1 MLGGSAK
8 TKKLDIEAASSTTVN
23 AQNGDPTKQIGGMNH
38 VKGDSALAVHQQNKS
53 VTPGGGDAKEDEY
66 LKDANI
72 DNVEKRGRTKKN

>member
-1 MLGGSAK
+1 
-8 TKKLDIEAASSTTVN
+8 
-23 AQNGDPTKQIGGMNH
+23 MNH